1 MKKFISLLCLVLAAC
16 SSNNTPPAHDN
27 TKPFHLYMTHLG
39 DEKILIR
46 SIIKTPDNKTYL
58 LSDNED
64 YELSGIDALYLQPLF
79 QPEYMTKLLKS
90 NRRDGEFYLALGVD
104 ADRTN
109 NKVKVDYIMSVPI
122 KYLNTLRQ
130 SLKGLE
136 QRWEVLYEPSSSYC
150 VANDFFHEEPSEC
163 KDNKPKTQIIL
174 RMKGKHNESI
184 IDGRI
189 VKLNNRDEILKK
201 SSLPM
206 PIPTSLSN
214 YRLKTDE
221 EIRSAKWHEIK
232 REIREST
239 KQGAETALII
249 ITAPI
254 WLPMAIGTE
263 PGRGPF
269 GRK

>member
-1 MKKFISLLCLVLAAC
+1 MKKFISLLCLLLVAC

-27 TKPFHLYMTHLG
+27 TTPFHLYMTHLG

-46 SIIKTPDNKTYL
+46 SIVKTPDNKTYL
-58 LSDNED
+58 LSDTED
-64 YELSGIDALYLQPLF
+64 YEFSGLDARYLQPLF

-90 NRRDGEFYLALGVD
+90 NRGDDKFYLMLSFH
-104 ADRTN
+104 ADRSN
-109 NKVKVDYIMSVPI
+109 NFVKIYYKLVLPM

-136 QRWEVLYEPSSSYC
+136 QRWEVFYDDGDCRIS
-150 VANDFFHEEPSEC
+150 DFFHQEPSEC
-163 KDNKPKTQIIL
+163 KGGPRTQIIL
-174 RMKGKHNESI
+174 LMGWEYKPI
-184 IDGRI
+184 INGRI

-201 SSLPM
+201 SSLSI
-206 PIPTSLSN
+206 PIPAYLNN

-221 EIRSAKWHEIK
+221 EIRSAKWHETK

-254 WLPMAIGTE
+254 WLPMAIGWE

>member
-1 MKKFISLLCLVLAAC
+1 MKKFISLLCLLVLAAC
-16 SSNNTPPAHDN
+16 SSNNTPPAYDS
-27 TKPFHLYMTHLG
+27 TTPFYEYMTRLEG
-39 DEKILIR
+39 EEILIR
-46 SIIKTPDNKTYL
+46 GIVKTPDNKTYL
-58 LSDNED
+58 LSDTED

-90 NRRDGEFYLALGVD
+90 NRRGGEFYLALSFN
-104 ADRTN
+104 ADRSN
-109 NKVKVDYIMSVPI
+109 NLVKVNYKLKLPM
-122 KYLNTLRQ
+122 KYLDTLRQ

-136 QRWEVLYEPSSSYC
+136 QRWEVFYNDCRIS
-150 VANDFFHEEPSEC
+150 DFFHQEPSEC
-163 KDNKPKTQIIL
+163 KDNKPKTQITL
-174 RMKGKHNESI
+174 YMGKEDKQI
-184 IDGRI
+184 INGRI

-201 SSLPM
+201 SSLSI
-206 PIPTSLSN
+206 PIPAYLNN

-221 EIRSAKWHEIK
+221 EIRSEKWHEIK

-269 GRK
+269 WRK

>member
-1 MKKFISLLCLVLAAC
+1 MKKIISLLCLLLAAC
-16 SSNNTPPAHDN
+16 SSNNTPPAHDS
-27 TKPFHLYMTHLG
+27 TTPFYKYMTRLEG
-39 DEKILIR
+39 EEILIR
-46 SIIKTPDNKTYL
+46 GIVKTPDNKTYL
-58 LSDNED
+58 LSDTED

-90 NRRDGEFYLALGVD
+90 NRRGGEFYLALSFN
-104 ADRTN
+104 ADRSN
-109 NKVKVDYIMSVPI
+109 NLVKVNYKLKLPM
-122 KYLNTLRQ
+122 KYLDTLRQ

-136 QRWEVLYEPSSSYC
+136 QRWEVFYNDCRIS
-150 VANDFFHEEPSEC
+150 DFFHQEPSEC
-163 KDNKPKTQIIL
+163 KDNKPKTQITL
-174 RMKGKHNESI
+174 YMGKEDKQI
-184 IDGRI
+184 INGRI

-201 SSLPM
+201 SSLSI
-206 PIPTSLSN
+206 PIPAYLNN

-221 EIRSAKWHEIK
+221 EIRSEKWHEIK

-254 WLPMAIGTE
+254 WLPMAIGWE
-263 PGRGPF
+263 PGRGPS

>member
-1 MKKFISLLCLVLAAC
+1 MKKFISLLCLLVLAAC
-16 SSNNTPPAHDN
+16 SSNNTPPAHDS
-27 TKPFHLYMTHLG
+27 TTPFYEYMTRLEG
-39 DEKILIR
+39 EEILIR
-46 SIIKTPDNKTYL
+46 GIVKTPDNKTYL
-58 LSDNED
+58 LSDTED

-90 NRRDGEFYLALGVD
+90 NRRGGEFYLALSFN
-104 ADRTN
+104 ADRSN
-109 NKVKVDYIMSVPI
+109 NLVKVNYKLKLPM
-122 KYLNTLRQ
+122 KYLDTLRQ

-136 QRWEVLYEPSSSYC
+136 QRWEVFYNDCRIS
-150 VANDFFHEEPSEC
+150 DFFHQEPSEC
-163 KDNKPKTQIIL
+163 KDNKPKTQITL
-174 RMKGKHNESI
+174 YMGKEDKQI
-184 IDGRI
+184 INGRI

-201 SSLPM
+201 SSLSI
-206 PIPTSLSN
+206 PIPAYLNN

-221 EIRSAKWHEIK
+221 EIRSEKWHEIK

-254 WLPMAIGTE
+254 WLPMAIGWE